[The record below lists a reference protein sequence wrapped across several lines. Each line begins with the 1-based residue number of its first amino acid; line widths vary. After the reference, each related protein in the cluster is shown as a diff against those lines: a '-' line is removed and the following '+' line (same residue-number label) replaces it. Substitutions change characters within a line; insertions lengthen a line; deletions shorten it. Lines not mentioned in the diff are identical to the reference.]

1 MIFPFILSDGE
12 FPMSELGDLEDLALL
27 MFGMMY
33 LLLFLFLLL
42 VVVCGPAA
50 MIRYAHVHVTGMF
63 ARAGSIG
70 GYTSGPAHAIT
81 GACSVQILQGFVFDV
96 WIGV

>member
-1 MIFPFILSDGE
+1 
-12 FPMSELGDLEDLALL
+12 MSEFWDLEDLALL
-27 MFGMMY
+27 VFGMMY

-42 VVVCGPAA
+42 VVVCGRAVVV
-50 MIRYAHVHVTGMF
+50 RCAHVHVACMF
-63 ARAGSIG
+63 ARARSIG